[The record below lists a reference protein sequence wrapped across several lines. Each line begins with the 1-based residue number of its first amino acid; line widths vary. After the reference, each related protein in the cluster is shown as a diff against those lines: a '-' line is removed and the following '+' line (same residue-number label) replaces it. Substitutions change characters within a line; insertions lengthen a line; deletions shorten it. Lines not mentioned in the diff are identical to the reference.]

1 MERKQKQ
8 NKQKLCLHYG
18 EGVVNIANDSS
29 EWYAEYIPTSY
40 KVKYQ
45 EGCYV

>member
-1 MERKQKQ
+1 MERKQKK
-8 NKQKLCLHYG
+8 NKQKLCIHYG

-45 EGCYV
+45 EGYYV

>member
-1 MERKQKQ
+1 MEKKQKQ
-8 NKQKLCLHYG
+8 NKQKLCIHYG
-18 EGVVNIANDSS
+18 EAVANIAVKPS

-45 EGCYV
+45 EGYYV

>member
-1 MERKQKQ
+1 MEKKQKQ

-18 EGVVNIANDSS
+18 EGVINIAVNPS
-29 EWYAEYIPTSY
+29 EWYAEYVPTSY
-40 KVKYQ
+40 KVKHQ

>member
-1 MERKQKQ
+1 MEKKQKQ

-18 EGVVNIANDSS
+18 EGVVNITNDSL

-45 EGCYV
+45 EGYYV

>member
-1 MERKQKQ
+1 MEKKQKQ

-18 EGVVNIANDSS
+18 EGVVNIAVNPS
-29 EWYAEYIPTSY
+29 EWYTEYIPTSY

-45 EGCYV
+45 EGYYV

>member
-1 MERKQKQ
+1 MERKQKK
-8 NKQKLCLHYG
+8 NKQKLCIHYG
-18 EGVVNIANDSS
+18 EAVVNIAVNPS
-29 EWYAEYIPTSY
+29 EWYAEYIPTLY

>member
-8 NKQKLCLHYG
+8 NKQKLCIHYG

-40 KVKYQ
+40 KVRYQ
-45 EGCYV
+45 EDYYV